1 MAIYA
6 ISDLHLSFS
15 VDKPMDIFGPRWE
28 NYTEQIEKNWKELV
42 KDDDVVLMSG
52 DTSWGTYLKDSLDD
66 FLFIENLPGRKI
78 ITKGN
83 HDYWWETVTKMN
95 SFLNENGIKTI
106 EFLHNSAILYKN
118 VAICG
123 TKGYPDNL
131 TKADD
136 ERLYMR
142 ELSRLSLSLEKAKKL
157 NPEKII
163 VMLHYPPE
171 IKSDFARL
179 MKEYGVSFCIY
190 GHLHGNTTKTAFC
203 DTHSGIK
210 YELVSCDYL
219 KFRPI
224 KIDI

>member
-15 VDKPMDIFGPRWE
+15 VDKPMDIFGTCWE
-28 NYTEQIEKNWKELV
+28 NYTEQIEKNWKELIR
-42 KDDDVVLMSG
+42 DEDIVLMPG
-52 DTSWGTYLKDSLDD
+52 DTSWGTYLKDSLKD
-66 FLFIENLPGRKI
+66 FLFIENLPGKKI

-95 SFLNENGIKTI
+95 GFLKENGIKTI
-106 EFLHNSAILYKN
+106 EFLHNCAVSYGN

-171 IKSDFARL
+171 IMSDFANVMR
-179 MKEYGVSFCIY
+179 ENDVGYCIY
-190 GHLHGNTTKTAFC
+190 GHLHSQSTKNAF
-203 DTHSGIK
+203 
-210 YELVSCDYL
+210 
-219 KFRPI
+219 
-224 KIDI
+224 

>member
-15 VDKPMDIFGPRWE
+15 VNKPMDIFGARWE
-28 NYTEQIEKNWKELV
+28 NYTSILEEHWKEII
-42 KDDDVVLMSG
+42 KEDDIVLMPG
-52 DTSWGTYLKDSLDD
+52 DTSWGTYLNDSLKD
-66 FLFIENLPGRKI
+66 FEFIESLPGRKI

-95 SFLNENGIKTI
+95 AFLKENNITSI
-106 EFLHNSAILYKN
+106 EFLHNCAVLYGD

-123 TKGYPDNL
+123 AKGYPDNL

-136 ERLYMR
+136 EKLFQR

-157 NPEKII
+157 NPSKNI
-163 VMLHYPPE
+163 VMLHYPPD
-171 IKSDFARL
+171 IHSDFAAL
-179 MKEYGVSFCIY
+179 MKESDVSFCIY
-190 GHLHGNTTKTAFC
+190 GHLHGKSTKNAFLGE
-203 DTHSGIK
+203 HNKIN
-210 YELVSCDYL
+210 YNLVSCDYL
-219 KFRPI
+219 KFKPL